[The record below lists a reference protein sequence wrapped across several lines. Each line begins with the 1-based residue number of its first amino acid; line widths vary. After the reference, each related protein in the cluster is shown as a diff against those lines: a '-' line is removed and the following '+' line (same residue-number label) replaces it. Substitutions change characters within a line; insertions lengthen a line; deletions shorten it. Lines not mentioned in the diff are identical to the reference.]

1 MKQALSLLILV
12 VALFQLGAR
21 IWDAATMLQI
31 GYGAISVMAMMIS
44 ITFLW
49 LWQVRATPLALGM
62 SFSWAGS
69 GLVMGYWWMM
79 QMAGLPQWG
88 QEAELL
94 LVFLAF
100 LIAGAVLHF
109 AVIQASFGYHG
120 LSFLAPVALSI
131 ALASAVLVLH

>member
-12 VALFQLGAR
+12 IALFQLGAR

-31 GYGAISVMAMMIS
+31 GYGAISIMAMLIS

-88 QEAELL
+88 REAELL

-120 LSFLAPVALSI
+120 LRFLAPVALAI
-131 ALASAVLVLH
+131 ALASAALVLH